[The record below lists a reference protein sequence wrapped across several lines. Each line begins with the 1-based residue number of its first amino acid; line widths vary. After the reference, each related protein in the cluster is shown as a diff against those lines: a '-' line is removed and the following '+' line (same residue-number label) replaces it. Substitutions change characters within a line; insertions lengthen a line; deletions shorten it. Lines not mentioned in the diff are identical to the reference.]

1 MAPKKHAPTWFVIVC
16 AERTGSNLLVS
27 MLRSHPAIGA
37 CGEVFN
43 GRHLDDPIPWPPA
56 WERKNLIELRRANKA
71 ALLDQLAEI
80 AISMSLS
87 AFGFKLM
94 YFQAERNPEV
104 VSYLQST
111 ANLRV
116 LHLRRRNRLRRYL
129 SHELASTQDKWKNP
143 KLAAGEVRPPAA
155 TAKLHLDFAT
165 CVRDFVQHMSLEKRT
180 IDTFRDKPILELYYE
195 ELASNPQDVGRR
207 TLEFLGL
214 PDHPLQLGEAK
225 SGAESLDAAVKNLP
239 ELRAQFQEWLNY
251 FDQ

>member
-1 MAPKKHAPTWFVIVC
+1 MVPRHNPPTWFVIVC

-56 WERKNLIELRRANKA
+56 WERKDLIELRRSNKA

-104 VSYLQST
+104 ISYLQST

-116 LHLRRRNRLRRYL
+116 LHLRRRNRLRRFV
-129 SHELASTQDKWKNP
+129 SHELASLQDKWKNP
-143 KLAAGEVRPPAA
+143 MLAAGEARPKTTA
-155 TAKLHLDFAT
+155 AKLHLEFAA
-165 CVRDFVQHMSLEKRT
+165 CVRDFVQHMSLENRA
-180 IDTFRDKPILELYYE
+180 IETFRDKPILELHYE

-225 SGAESLDAAVKNLP
+225 SGTESLDAVVSNLP
-239 ELRAQFQEWLNY
+239 ELRAQFEEWLHY